1 MILSCPHYQ
10 LIYLLFIL
18 CKYTLWMP
26 TLGTQAR
33 RKPDTLFALMHFMA
47 PVRESN
53 TNAAKLLSR
62 FSRVRLCVTP

>member
-1 MILSCPHYQ
+1 MEGRTFQHLGGKLMILSCPHYQ

-47 PVRESN
+47 P
-53 TNAAKLLSR
+53 
-62 FSRVRLCVTP
+62 